1 MKLRI
6 LAAYVWVD
14 EAPPPSEQRKDRYQ
28 GVNGCGN
35 GAPIDKNTRA
45 TAYMMIKSNQRLCSE
60 NGDPRPNHTKGG
72 ISEL

>member
-14 EAPPPSEQRKDRYQ
+14 EAPPSEQRKDRYQ

-45 TAYMMIKSNQRLCSE
+45 TVYTVITQVE
-60 NGDPRPNHTKGG
+60 PTPVQ
-72 ISEL
+72 